1 MILRLDCRA
10 ANFRLCMYRVEARNL
25 KVEGTGEQGRHRRD
39 WVGGW
44 VGGDMIKL
52 HYIYTKCDDATGY
65 IPYWAF

>member
-1 MILRLDCRA
+1 M
-10 ANFRLCMYRVEARNL
+10 
-25 KVEGTGEQGRHRRD
+25 
-39 WVGGW
+39 GGW